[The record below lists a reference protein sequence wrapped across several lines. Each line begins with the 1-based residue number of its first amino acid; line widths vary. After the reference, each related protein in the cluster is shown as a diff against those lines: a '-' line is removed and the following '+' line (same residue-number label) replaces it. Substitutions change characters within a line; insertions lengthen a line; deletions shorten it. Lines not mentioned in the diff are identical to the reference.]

1 MNRRIIFTITMA
13 ALSAVVALA
22 QGPRTPPTPAQMVA
36 NRVAHLTA
44 LLTLTT
50 AQQASASTI
59 FTTEET
65 TLSGIRSNMETVH
78 NALKTAV
85 EAHDTAGISSA
96 ANQVGNLTTQQVIAQ
111 AGAESA
117 FLALLTADQKTK
129 YEAMGP
135 RGRGGRG
142 GPGGMPGMM
151 PGGPHG
157 GGPAGHPGQ

>member
-1 MNRRIIFTITMA
+1 MNRRIIFTITIA

-50 AQQASASTI
+50 AQQTSATTI

-65 TLSGIRSNMETVH
+65 TLSGIHSNMDTVH
-78 NALKTAV
+78 TALKTAV

-96 ANQVGNLTTQQVIAQ
+96 ANQIGSLTTQQVIAQ

-117 FLALLTADQKTK
+117 FIALLTADQKTK
-129 YEAMGP
+129 YATVGP
-135 RGRGGRG
+135 RGMGGRG

-151 PGGPHG
+151 PPHG
-157 GGPAGHPGQ
+157 PGPGGHPDH